1 MAFGNAIA
9 IQSSIMDHFRAQTPV
24 PELSD
29 PLAVPASETL
39 SAAEISTLAVPTSE
53 PQPAA
58 GMSALGGPSSLAD
71 VSAPALLENSATR
84 LEDLDGQITG
94 MFGVMDARRSN
105 SDVIGTRMSQLQLI
119 QTALNAAGRVGNE
132 DIKLKDLTIITPEGP
147 VNAEVFIRRN
157 ELTEL
162 LQITELGPDAKIG
175 PQVQTAID
183 QTRTEQSQ
191 LNGRT
196 EQDMMQLQQL
206 VQQRGQVIE
215 LTTKLLDA
223 IHQSQKAILSNLGR

>member
-9 IQSSIMDHFRAQTPV
+9 IQRASFEHFRRGTSA
-24 PELSD
+24 PEPTD

-39 SAAEISTLAVPTSE
+39 SAAEISALSVPASE
-53 PQPAA
+53 TPPAA
-58 GMSALGGPSSLAD
+58 EISALRGPSSLAD
-71 VSAPALLENSATR
+71 VSAEALLENSATR
-84 LEDLDGQITG
+84 LGDLDSQITG

-132 DIKLKDLTIITPEGP
+132 DVKLKDLTIITPEGP
-147 VNAEVFIRRN
+147 LNAEVFIRRHG
-157 ELTEL
+157 LTEL
-162 LQITELGPDAKIG
+162 LQITDLGPDAKIG